1 VAVKTFFDSSAFA
14 KRYVEEPGSDTVAAL
29 CQEATDLALCVI
41 CVPEIVSAMN
51 RRLRERRLTKS
62 DYLSLKRYL
71 LEDIRDATIIDLVPP
86 VVAACIEIVERSPV
100 RAADALHVAAAQ
112 AWKADLFVTADQR
125 QLAAARKAGLKAHA
139 V

>member
-1 VAVKTFFDSSAFA
+1 MKTFFDSSAFA

-29 CQEATDLALCVI
+29 CLKATELALCVI

-51 RRLRERRLTKS
+51 RRLREQRLTKS
-62 DYLSLKRYL
+62 DYLSLKRHL

-100 RAADALHVAAAQ
+100 RTADALHVAAAR
-112 AWKADLFVTADQR
+112 AWRADLFVTADQR
-125 QLAAARKAGLKAHA
+125 QLAAARREGLKVHA

>member
-62 DYLSLKRYL
+62 DYLSLKRHL

-100 RAADALHVAAAQ
+100 RAADALHVAAAR
-112 AWKADLFVTADQR
+112 AWRADLFVTADQR
-125 QLAAARKAGLKAHA
+125 QLAAARRAGLRVHA

>member
-1 VAVKTFFDSSAFA
+1 MKTFFDSSAFA

-62 DYLSLKRYL
+62 DYRSLKRHL

-86 VVAACIEIVERSPV
+86 VVAACIEIVERSPM
-100 RAADALHVAAAQ
+100 RAADALHVAAAR
-112 AWKADLFVTADQR
+112 AWRADLFVTADQR
-125 QLAAARKAGLKAHA
+125 QLAAARKAGLKVHA

>member
-1 VAVKTFFDSSAFA
+1 MKTFFDSSAFA
-14 KRYVEEPGSDTVAAL
+14 KRYVEEPGSDKVAAL

-41 CVPEIVSAMN
+41 CVPEIVSAMT

-62 DYLSLKRYL
+62 DYLALKRHL

-100 RAADALHVAAAQ
+100 RAADALHVAAAR

-125 QLAAARKAGLKAHA
+125 QLAAARKAGLKAQA

>member
-62 DYLSLKRYL
+62 DYLALKRHL

-100 RAADALHVAAAQ
+100 RAADALHVAAAR
-112 AWKADLFVTADQR
+112 AWRADLFVTADQR
-125 QLAAARKAGLKAHA
+125 QLAAARKAGLKVHA

>member
-1 VAVKTFFDSSAFA
+1 MKTFFDSSAFA

-29 CQEATDLALCVI
+29 CREATDLALCVI

-71 LEDIRDATIIDLVPP
+71 LEDIRDATIIDLVPQ
-86 VVAACIEIVERSPV
+86 VIAACIEIVERSPV

>member
-1 VAVKTFFDSSAFA
+1 VEVKTFFDSSAFA

-29 CQEATDLALCVI
+29 CLEATDLALCVI

-62 DYLSLKRYL
+62 DYLSLKRHL

-100 RAADALHVAAAQ
+100 RAADALHVASAR

-125 QLAAARKAGLKAHA
+125 QLAAARKAGLKVHA

>member
-62 DYLSLKRYL
+62 DYLALKRHL

-100 RAADALHVAAAQ
+100 RAADALHVAAAR
-112 AWKADLFVTADQR
+112 AWRADLFVTADPR
-125 QLAAARKAGLKAHA
+125 QLAAARRAGLKVHA

>member
-1 VAVKTFFDSSAFA
+1 MKTFFDSSAFA

-62 DYLSLKRYL
+62 DYLALKRHL

-100 RAADALHVAAAQ
+100 RAADALHVAAAR
-112 AWKADLFVTADQR
+112 AWRADLFVTADQR
-125 QLAAARKAGLKAHA
+125 QLAAARKAGLKVHA

>member
-1 VAVKTFFDSSAFA
+1 MKTFFDSSAFA

-62 DYLSLKRYL
+62 DYLSLKRHL

-100 RAADALHVAAAQ
+100 RAADALHVAAAR
-112 AWKADLFVTADQR
+112 AWRADLFVTADQR
-125 QLAAARKAGLKAHA
+125 QLAAARKAGLKVHA